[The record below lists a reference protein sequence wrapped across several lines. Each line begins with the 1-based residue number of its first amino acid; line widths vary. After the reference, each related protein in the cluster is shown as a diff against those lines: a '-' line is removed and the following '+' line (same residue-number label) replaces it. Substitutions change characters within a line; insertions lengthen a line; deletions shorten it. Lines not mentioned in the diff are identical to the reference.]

1 MGFIKERAGGAW
13 DVLRGVKHAVTP
25 PHAGASPQRIG
36 SPPGDSDDDLKLISA
51 SYEFYR
57 HYTHLEPDRLA
68 IYSDMDEMFQY
79 VLAFAALEAYVED
92 ATVMDPRTGLTIW
105 PKSDNPVVQAELMRL
120 FNNIEL
126 EDRLYGDFWGAG
138 KYGDHFGLLFYD
150 TPRGVFDYAPIEP
163 RIVHR
168 RENKRRVL
176 KGFDVGDNTADGTG
190 ESGKTKISKWKAW
203 DMVHWR
209 IRGKRTSID
218 PYGTPFFLSVRLIY
232 KVLKLMEEQM
242 TIYRMNMHPD
252 RLIFKIFTGAM
263 GTEERRRVVRLWR
276 REMERL
282 TSRDHQTGKFT
293 AEYAPWMPTQNIYWP
308 VGQNDNVS
316 GVEKFPGSANA
327 GDIFDVEYMRDLFFA
342 GVRVPKAYMGFE
354 DSQGYRGTDTLSS
367 QSIKFARGVQRLQR
381 AMLQGYTRLCRIH
394 LALKGI
400 DSTMP
405 QNQFTLEMQPV
416 SYLDEAHKAELYA
429 KRFEALD
436 YMLSLG
442 ERMSASLQINVKVWA
457 TYILKEFGQFDD
469 SMVAKLLTPET
480 DQANLTYEPTAAALR
495 FEKSG
500 QRARRHAVLDET
512 SGRKVFQ
519 QDDIRRIR
527 DTIMEDDELREV
539 ITHMLPTADLEFSS
553 RYSSMRD
560 VQTLGDLKE
569 QLRRETKFTFSESSV
584 DEALAQSKKARD
596 DADKAARDRLN
607 VSLQAVVDEAKET
620 AAQAT

>member
-1 MGFIKERAGGAW
+1 
-13 DVLRGVKHAVTP
+13 
-25 PHAGASPQRIG
+25 
-36 SPPGDSDDDLKLISA
+36 
-51 SYEFYR
+51 
-57 HYTHLEPDRLA
+57 
-68 IYSDMDEMFQY
+68 
-79 VLAFAALEAYVED
+79 
-92 ATVMDPRTGLTIW
+92 
-105 PKSDNPVVQAELMRL
+105 
-120 FNNIEL
+120 
-126 EDRLYGDFWGAG
+126 
-138 KYGDHFGLLFYD
+138 
-150 TPRGVFDYAPIEP
+150 
-163 RIVHR
+163 
-168 RENKRRVL
+168 
-176 KGFDVGDNTADGTG
+176 VGDNTADGTG
-190 ESGKTKISKWKAW
+190 ESGKTKIPKWKAW

-394 LALKGI
+394 LALKGT

-405 QNQFTLEMQPV
+405 QNQFMLEMQPV

-469 SMVAKLLTPET
+469 SLVAKLLTPES
-480 DQANLTYEPTAAALR
+480 DQSSLTYEPSAGALR
-495 FEKSG
+495 FEKSS
-500 QRARRHAVLDET
+500 QKARRHAVLDEN
-512 SGRKVFQ
+512 SGRKTFKD
-519 QDDIRRIR
+519 DDIRRIR
-527 DTIMEDDELREV
+527 DTIMEDDDLREV
-539 ITHMLPTADLEFSS
+539 ITHILPTADLEFSS
-553 RYSSMRD
+553 KYSSLRD

-569 QLRRETKFTFSESSV
+569 QMRKETKFTFSESNV
-584 DEALAQSKKARD
+584 DEVLAQSQKARD
-596 DADKAARDRLN
+596 DADKAARERLRFELKSI
-607 VSLQAVVDEAKET
+607 VSEAKET
-620 AAQAT
+620 AAKAT